1 MHSWRGLFVARF
13 LDSLCRSVRHGSL
26 ERRELCPLDNRSG
39 KSAVFRYSSISLGY
53 LQLLSGVAQ
62 PVYQVLGPKYSE
74 TWFSLKGRTTAT
86 MFLAVGMYSH
96 SERLEIC
103 LSVSSSEPDRKR
115 HRSTYPP
122 IHFYAKAIGMWIC
135 PLYIVPMSNTLCLGT
150 YLGHNDFNFLSS
162 RYSRPVQTSNS
173 TKYVFVPLQRND
185 LSTHV
190 EIAYSGSQPSPPMHE
205 TLLAWVGKGVKGQ
218 SNLSS
223 TERLDFTI
231 LVVLFGVLV
240 AAVSSFSIF
249 TNQIFVS
256 LPTYSEASAVTH
268 IANEKGACRI
278 LV

>member
-1 MHSWRGLFVARF
+1 
-13 LDSLCRSVRHGSL
+13 
-26 ERRELCPLDNRSG
+26 
-39 KSAVFRYSSISLGY
+39 
-53 LQLLSGVAQ
+53 
-62 PVYQVLGPKYSE
+62 
-74 TWFSLKGRTTAT
+74 
-86 MFLAVGMYSH
+86 
-96 SERLEIC
+96 
-103 LSVSSSEPDRKR
+103 
-115 HRSTYPP
+115 
-122 IHFYAKAIGMWIC
+122 
-135 PLYIVPMSNTLCLGT
+135 
-150 YLGHNDFNFLSS
+150 
-162 RYSRPVQTSNS
+162 
-173 TKYVFVPLQRND
+173 
-185 LSTHV
+185 
-190 EIAYSGSQPSPPMHE
+190 MHE